1 MRTRTKVIIAIIAI
15 IILGVCNAHAQRMVF
30 QETTTQTTNSKK
42 DTLVTKYDKEDRQ
55 GNKYPIIIN
64 KKSGSCYIWRKSKN
78 GRDYRQY
85 MKPEVSAQI
94 AKEYNIEYKPRK

>member
-15 IILGVCNAHAQRMVF
+15 IILGVCNAHAQVREGNTF
-30 QETTTQTTNSKK
+30 RQEQRSSVK
-42 DTLVTKYDKEDRQ
+42 DTLVTKFNYEDSQ
-55 GNKYPIIIN
+55 GATYNIIIN

-85 MKPEVSAQI
+85 MKPEVSAQV